1 MSATTPKDLD
11 DLEFSNTNAWDTR
24 QLVTMAL
31 MCAIAALLSFVQ
43 LPLIP
48 GVTFLTYDPSL
59 MPAMVCGFAF
69 GPGAGIAVGAIAAV
83 IHGLILGEWVGSL
96 MNIVATLC
104 FVWPAAAI
112 YRRKRTFKSGII
124 GLLVGVLAATA
135 GAVVSN
141 LTIGVAFWYGS
152 VDVILPMLLPAILPF
167 NLVKGIVNAI
177 LTLIVYK
184 AVSNLITPKKS
195 QVEGPLTQ
203 SRLPRKAVRNARM
216 IECMEIEFTYDGEH
230 QALAGIDLKVD
241 AGEFVCVLGGNGSGK
256 STLAKH
262 LNALLVPDKG
272 SVVVDG
278 NDTAE
283 PRHVYRIRSTAGMVF
298 QNPDDQLVASLV
310 EDDVAFGPE
319 NLGVET
325 AELAHRVRD
334 ALQEVGLVGFEKHET
349 FALSGGQSSA

>member
-167 NLVKGIVNAI
+167 NLV
-177 LTLIVYK
+177 
-184 AVSNLITPKKS
+184 
-195 QVEGPLTQ
+195 
-203 SRLPRKAVRNARM
+203 
-216 IECMEIEFTYDGEH
+216 
-230 QALAGIDLKVD
+230 
-241 AGEFVCVLGGNGSGK
+241 
-256 STLAKH
+256 
-262 LNALLVPDKG
+262 
-272 SVVVDG
+272 
-278 NDTAE
+278 
-283 PRHVYRIRSTAGMVF
+283 
-298 QNPDDQLVASLV
+298 
-310 EDDVAFGPE
+310 
-319 NLGVET
+319 
-325 AELAHRVRD
+325 
-334 ALQEVGLVGFEKHET
+334 
-349 FALSGGQSSA
+349 

>member
-69 GPGAGIAVGAIAAV
+69 RPGAGIAVGAIAAV

-195 QVEGPLTQ
+195 QV
-203 SRLPRKAVRNARM
+203 
-216 IECMEIEFTYDGEH
+216 
-230 QALAGIDLKVD
+230 
-241 AGEFVCVLGGNGSGK
+241 
-256 STLAKH
+256 
-262 LNALLVPDKG
+262 KG
-272 SVVVDG
+272 
-278 NDTAE
+278 
-283 PRHVYRIRSTAGMVF
+283 R
-298 QNPDDQLVASLV
+298 
-310 EDDVAFGPE
+310 
-319 NLGVET
+319 
-325 AELAHRVRD
+325 
-334 ALQEVGLVGFEKHET
+334 
-349 FALSGGQSSA
+349 